1 VRTPAYNNC
10 VRRRHY
16 AKTFGKEATEWEKVQ
31 TRTGVN
37 RISKGDER
45 RELTYSCGTVS
56 LTLEALTLALGAL
69 IGVSG
74 GLAATHRPGKDV
86 RENPDRGIAK
96 ILPGPV
102 LVEIWI
108 ELDVAL
114 WGQFQQLFPSHCVA
128 ATSSCIAGGVPSRAP
143 S

>member
-1 VRTPAYNNC
+1 VVRTPAYNNC

-16 AKTFGKEATEWEKVQ
+16 AKTFGKEATEWKKVQ

-37 RISKGDER
+37 RISKGDGR

-74 GLAATHRPGKDV
+74 DGVESADIRRCRDVVLALKV
-86 RENPDRGIAK
+86 
-96 ILPGPV
+96 
-102 LVEIWI
+102 
-108 ELDVAL
+108 
-114 WGQFQQLFPSHCVA
+114 F
-128 ATSSCIAGGVPSRAP
+128 
-143 S
+143 